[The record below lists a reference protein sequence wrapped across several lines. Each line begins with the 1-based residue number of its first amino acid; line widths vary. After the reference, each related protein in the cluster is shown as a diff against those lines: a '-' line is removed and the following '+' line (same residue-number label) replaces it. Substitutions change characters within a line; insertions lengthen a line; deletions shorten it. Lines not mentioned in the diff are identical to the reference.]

1 MHRVIGV
8 FFLILF
14 NTTFLLAQQLNCSV
28 VINAQKVTNTNQQL
42 IKNLEIALNEFVN
55 KTDWTGQAL
64 KQNERIK
71 CSMFI
76 TLSSVNSD
84 QFSGTIQVQSSRLIY
99 NSTYSAP
106 VFNFNDKDFNFR
118 YVEFE
123 NLIFNPSVFES
134 NLVAVIAYYSYVIL
148 GLNMDTFVPFGGNAH
163 LETAQNILNVA
174 QQGGYKGWSQS
185 DGIQNRFFLTKDLL
199 SPTFV
204 PYRQALAEYHQG
216 LDLMSTDLKSAKEKI
231 KAAILNLSKINQTRP
246 NAFLTR
252 VFFDAKADEI
262 ASIFSG
268 GPSITIAD
276 LVETL
281 NKISPMNASKWSQIK
296 Y

>member
-64 KQNERIK
+64 KPNERIK

-84 QFSGTIQVQSSRLIY
+84 QFSGTIQVQSSRLVY
-99 NSTYSAP
+99 NSTYSSP

-134 NLVAVIAYYSYVIL
+134 NLVSVIAYYSYVIW
-148 GLNMDTFVPFGGNAH
+148 V
-163 LETAQNILNVA
+163 
-174 QQGGYKGWSQS
+174 
-185 DGIQNRFFLTKDLL
+185 
-199 SPTFV
+199 
-204 PYRQALAEYHQG
+204 
-216 LDLMSTDLKSAKEKI
+216 
-231 KAAILNLSKINQTRP
+231 
-246 NAFLTR
+246 
-252 VFFDAKADEI
+252 
-262 ASIFSG
+262 
-268 GPSITIAD
+268 
-276 LVETL
+276 
-281 NKISPMNASKWSQIK
+281 
-296 Y
+296 

>member
-1 MHRVIGV
+1 MYRFIGV
-8 FFLILF
+8 FFFILI
-14 NTTFLLAQQLNCSV
+14 NNTFLFAQQLNCSV
-28 VINAQKVTNTNQQL
+28 VVNAQKVANTNQQL
-42 IKNLEIALNEFVN
+42 IKNLEFALNEFVN

-64 KQNERIK
+64 KQNEKIE

-99 NSTYSAP
+99 NSTYSSP
-106 VFNFNDKDFNFR
+106 VFNFNDKDFNFK

-134 NLVAVIAYYSYVIL
+134 NLVSVIAYYSYVIL
-148 GLNMDTFVPFGGNAH
+148 GLNMDTFQSFGGNAH

-185 DGIQNRFFLTKDLL
+185 DGIQNRFFLVNDLL
-199 SPTFV
+199 SPTFA
-204 PYRQALAEYHQG
+204 PYRQALTDYHQG
-216 LDLMSTDLKSAKEKI
+216 LDQMSTDLKMAKGKI
-231 KAAILNLSKINQTRP
+231 KTAILNLSKINQTRP

-262 ASIFSG
+262 VSIFSG
-268 GPSITIAD
+268 GPSITISD

>member
-1 MHRVIGV
+1 MYRSLCF
-8 FFLILF
+8 FFLVLF
-14 NTTFLLAQQLNCSV
+14 NASFLYAQQLNCSV

-55 KTDWTGQAL
+55 KTDWTGQEL
-64 KQNERIK
+64 KQNEKIK

-76 TLSSVNSD
+76 TLSAVSSD
-84 QFSGTIQVQSSRLIY
+84 QFSGTIQVQSSRLVF
-99 NSTYSAP
+99 NSTYSSP
-106 VFNFNDKDFNFR
+106 IFNYNDKDFNFK

-123 NLIFNPSVFES
+123 NLVYNPNVFDS
-134 NLVAVIAYYSYVIL
+134 NLVSVLAYYSYIIL
-148 GLNMDTFVPFGGNAH
+148 GLNMDTFKSFGGNSY

-174 QQGGYKGWSQS
+174 QQGSYKGWSQS
-185 DGIQNRFFLTKDLL
+185 DGTQNRFFLINDLL
-199 SPTFV
+199 SPTFAA
-204 PYRQALAEYHQG
+204 YRQALIEYHQG
-216 LDLMSTDLKSAKEKI
+216 LDGMSSDLKLSKEKV
-231 KAAILNLSKINQTRP
+231 KTSILNLSKVHQTRP

-268 GPSITIAD
+268 GPSITVSD
-276 LVETL
+276 LLETL
-281 NKISPMNASKWSQIK
+281 NKISPMNATKWGQIK

>member
-1 MHRVIGV
+1 MHRFIRI
-8 FFLILF
+8 FFFFLF

-42 IKNLEIALNEFVN
+42 IKNLETALNEFVN

-71 CSMFI
+71 CSIFI

-99 NSTYSAP
+99 NSTYSSP

-134 NLVAVIAYYSYVIL
+134 NLVSVIAYYSYVIL

-185 DGIQNRFFLTKDLL
+185 DGIQNRFFLTNDLL
-199 SPTFV
+199 SPTFA

-231 KAAILNLSKINQTRP
+231 KTAILNLSKLNQTRP

-276 LVETL
+276 LVEIL

>member
-55 KTDWTGQAL
+55 KTDWTGQTL

-84 QFSGTIQVQSSRLIY
+84 QFSGTIQVQSSRLVY
-99 NSTYSAP
+99 NSTYSSP

-134 NLVAVIAYYSYVIL
+134 NLVSVLAYYSYIIL
-148 GLNMDTFVPFGGNAH
+148 GLNLDTFVPFGGNAH

-185 DGIQNRFFLTKDLL
+185 DGIQNRFFLTNDLL
-199 SPTFV
+199 SPTFA

>member
-99 NSTYSAP
+99 NSTYSSP
-106 VFNFNDKDFNFR
+106 VFNFR

-134 NLVAVIAYYSYVIL
+134 NLVSVIAYYSYVIL

-185 DGIQNRFFLTKDLL
+185 DGIQNRFFLTNDLL
-199 SPTFV
+199 SPTFA
-204 PYRQALAEYHQG
+204 PYRQALTEYHQG
-216 LDLMSTDLKSAKEKI
+216 LDLMSTDLKAAKEKI

>member
-8 FFLILF
+8 LFLILF

-76 TLSSVNSD
+76 TLSSINSD

-134 NLVAVIAYYSYVIL
+134 NLVSVIAYYSYVIL
-148 GLNMDTFVPFGGNAH
+148 GLNMDTFLPFGGNAH
-163 LETAQNILNVA
+163 LETAQNIQNVA

-185 DGIQNRFFLTKDLL
+185 DGIQNRFFLTNDLL
-199 SPTFV
+199 SPTFA

>member
-1 MHRVIGV
+1 MYRVIGV

-14 NTTFLLAQQLNCSV
+14 NTTFLFAQQLNCSV

-84 QFSGTIQVQSSRLIY
+84 QFSGTIQVQSSRLVY

-134 NLVAVIAYYSYVIL
+134 NLVSVIAYYSYVIL

-185 DGIQNRFFLTKDLL
+185 DGIQNRFFLTNDLL
-199 SPTFV
+199 SPTFA

-231 KAAILNLSKINQTRP
+231 KTAILNLSKLNQTRP

-276 LVETL
+276 LVEIL

>member
-1 MHRVIGV
+1 
-8 FFLILF
+8 
-14 NTTFLLAQQLNCSV
+14 
-28 VINAQKVTNTNQQL
+28 
-42 IKNLEIALNEFVN
+42 
-55 KTDWTGQAL
+55 
-64 KQNERIK
+64 
-71 CSMFI
+71 
-76 TLSSVNSD
+76 
-84 QFSGTIQVQSSRLIY
+84 
-99 NSTYSAP
+99 
-106 VFNFNDKDFNFR
+106 R

-134 NLVAVIAYYSYVIL
+134 NLVSVIAYYSYVIL
-148 GLNMDTFVPFGGNAH
+148 GLNMDTFESFGGNTYF
-163 LETAQNILNVA
+163 ETAQNILNVA
-174 QQGGYKGWSQS
+174 QQGGYKGWSQA
-185 DGIQNRFFLTKDLL
+185 DGVQNRFFLTNDLL
-199 SPTFV
+199 SPTFA

-231 KAAILNLSKINQTRP
+231 KTAILNLSKLNQTRP

-276 LVETL
+276 LVEIL
-281 NKISPMNASKWSQIK
+281 NRISPMNASKWSQIK

>member
-1 MHRVIGV
+1 MYRFIGV
-8 FFLILF
+8 FFFILI
-14 NTTFLLAQQLNCSV
+14 NNTFLFAQQLNCSV
-28 VINAQKVTNTNQQL
+28 VVNAQKVANTNQQL
-42 IKNLEIALNEFVN
+42 IKNLEFALNEFVN

-64 KQNERIK
+64 KQNEKIE

-99 NSTYSAP
+99 NSTYSSP
-106 VFNFNDKDFNFR
+106 VFNFNDKDFNFK

-123 NLIFNPSVFES
+123 NLIFNPLVFES
-134 NLVAVIAYYSYVIL
+134 NLVSVIAYYSYVIL
-148 GLNMDTFVPFGGNAH
+148 GLNMDTFQSFGGNAH

-185 DGIQNRFFLTKDLL
+185 DGIQNRFFLVNDLL
-199 SPTFV
+199 SPTFA
-204 PYRQALAEYHQG
+204 PYRQALTDYHQG
-216 LDLMSTDLKSAKEKI
+216 LDQMSTDLKMAKGKI
-231 KAAILNLSKINQTRP
+231 KTAILNLSKINQTRP

-262 ASIFSG
+262 VSIFSG
-268 GPSITIAD
+268 GPSITISD

>member
-8 FFLILF
+8 FILILF

-55 KTDWTGQAL
+55 KTDWTGQTL

-99 NSTYSAP
+99 NSTYSSP

-118 YVEFE
+118 YVELE

-134 NLVAVIAYYSYVIL
+134 NLVSVLAYYSYIIL
-148 GLNMDTFVPFGGNAH
+148 GLNLDTFVPFGGNTN

-185 DGIQNRFFLTKDLL
+185 DGIQNRFFLTNDLL
-199 SPTFV
+199 SPTFA
-204 PYRQALAEYHQG
+204 PYRQALTEYHQG
-216 LDLMSTDLKSAKEKI
+216 LDQMSTDLKAAKEKI

>member
-1 MHRVIGV
+1 MYRFIGV

-14 NTTFLLAQQLNCSV
+14 NTTFLFAQQLNCSV

-55 KTDWTGQAL
+55 KTDWTGQTL
-64 KQNERIK
+64 KQNEKIK

-76 TLSSVNSD
+76 TLSAVNSD
-84 QFSGTIQVQSSRLIY
+84 QFTGTIQVQSSRLIY
-99 NSTYSAP
+99 NSTYSSP
-106 VFNFNDKDFNFR
+106 VLNYNDKDFNFR

-134 NLVAVIAYYSYVIL
+134 NLVSVIAYYSYVIL
-148 GLNMDTFVPFGGNAH
+148 GLNMDTFESFGGNTYF
-163 LETAQNILNVA
+163 ETAQNILNVA
-174 QQGGYKGWSQS
+174 QQGGYKGWSQA
-185 DGIQNRFFLTKDLL
+185 DGVQNRFFLTNDLL
-199 SPTFV
+199 SSTFA
-204 PYRQALAEYHQG
+204 PYRQALADYHQG
-216 LDLMSTDLKSAKEKI
+216 LDLMSTDLKTAKEKI
-231 KAAILNLSKINQTRP
+231 KTAILNLSKLNQTRP

-262 ASIFSG
+262 ALIFSG
-268 GPSITIAD
+268 GPSITISD

-281 NKISPMNASKWSQIK
+281 NKISPMNSSKWSQIK

>member
-55 KTDWTGQAL
+55 KTDWTGQTL

-84 QFSGTIQVQSSRLIY
+84 QFSGTIQVQSSRLVY

-123 NLIFNPSVFES
+123 NLTFNPSVFES
-134 NLVAVIAYYSYVIL
+134 NLVSVLAYYSYIIL
-148 GLNMDTFVPFGGNAH
+148 GLNLDTFVPFGGNTN

-185 DGIQNRFFLTKDLL
+185 DGIQNRFFLTNDLL
-199 SPTFV
+199 SPTFA
-204 PYRQALAEYHQG
+204 PYRQALVEYHQG
-216 LDLMSTDLKSAKEKI
+216 LDLMSTDLKAAKEKI
-231 KAAILNLSKINQTRP
+231 KAAILNLSKINQTRQ

>member
-1 MHRVIGV
+1 MYRSLCF
-8 FFLILF
+8 FFLVLF
-14 NTTFLLAQQLNCSV
+14 NASFLYAQQLNCSV

-55 KTDWTGQAL
+55 KTDWTGQEL
-64 KQNERIK
+64 KQNEKIK

-76 TLSSVNSD
+76 TLSAVSSD
-84 QFSGTIQVQSSRLIY
+84 QFSGTIQVQSSRLVF
-99 NSTYSAP
+99 NSTYSSP
-106 VFNFNDKDFNFR
+106 IFNYNDKDFNFK

-123 NLIFNPSVFES
+123 NLVYNPNVFDS
-134 NLVAVIAYYSYVIL
+134 NLVSVLAYYSYIIL
-148 GLNMDTFVPFGGNAH
+148 GLNMDTFKSFGGNSY

-174 QQGGYKGWSQS
+174 QQGSYKGWSQS
-185 DGIQNRFFLTKDLL
+185 DGTQNRFFLINDLL
-199 SPTFV
+199 SPTFAA
-204 PYRQALAEYHQG
+204 YRQALTEYHQG
-216 LDLMSTDLKSAKEKI
+216 LDGMSSDLKLSKEKV
-231 KAAILNLSKINQTRP
+231 KTSILNLSKVHQTRP

-268 GPSITIAD
+268 GPSITVSD
-276 LVETL
+276 LLETL
-281 NKISPMNASKWSQIK
+281 NKISPMNATKWGQIK

>member
-1 MHRVIGV
+1 MYRSLCF
-8 FFLILF
+8 FFLVLF
-14 NTTFLLAQQLNCSV
+14 NASFLYAQQLNCSV

-55 KTDWTGQAL
+55 KTDWTGQEL
-64 KQNERIK
+64 KQNEKIK

-76 TLSSVNSD
+76 TLSAVSSD
-84 QFSGTIQVQSSRLIY
+84 QFSGTIQVQSSRLVF
-99 NSTYSAP
+99 NSTYSSP
-106 VFNFNDKDFNFR
+106 IFNYNDKDFNFK

-123 NLIFNPSVFES
+123 NLVYNPNVFDS
-134 NLVAVIAYYSYVIL
+134 NLVSVLAYYSYIIL
-148 GLNMDTFVPFGGNAH
+148 GLNMDTFKSFGGNSY

-174 QQGGYKGWSQS
+174 QQGSYKGWSQS
-185 DGIQNRFFLTKDLL
+185 DGTQNRFFLINDLL
-199 SPTFV
+199 SPTFAS
-204 PYRQALAEYHQG
+204 YRQALTEYHQG
-216 LDLMSTDLKSAKEKI
+216 LDGMSSDLKLSKEKV
-231 KAAILNLSKINQTRP
+231 KTSILNLSKVHQTRP

-268 GPSITIAD
+268 GPSITVSD
-276 LVETL
+276 LLETL
-281 NKISPMNASKWSQIK
+281 NKISPMNATKWGQIK

>member
-64 KQNERIK
+64 KPNERIK

-84 QFSGTIQVQSSRLIY
+84 QFSGTIQVQSSRLVY
-99 NSTYSAP
+99 NSTYSSP

-134 NLVAVIAYYSYVIL
+134 NLVSVIAYYSYVIL
-148 GLNMDTFVPFGGNAH
+148 GLNLDTFVPFGGNAH

-185 DGIQNRFFLTKDLL
+185 DGVQNRFFLTNDLL
-199 SPTFV
+199 SPTFA

-231 KAAILNLSKINQTRP
+231 KTAILNLSKLNQTRP

-276 LVETL
+276 LVEVL

>member
-1 MHRVIGV
+1 MYRFIGV

-14 NTTFLLAQQLNCSV
+14 NTTFLFAQQLNCSV

-42 IKNLEIALNEFVN
+42 IKNLELALNEFVN
-55 KTDWTGQAL
+55 KTDWTGQTL
-64 KQNERIK
+64 KQNEKIK

-76 TLSSVNSD
+76 TLSAVNSD

-99 NSTYSAP
+99 NSTYSSP
-106 VFNFNDKDFNFR
+106 VLNYNDKDFNFK

-134 NLVAVIAYYSYVIL
+134 NLVSVIAYYSYVIL
-148 GLNMDTFVPFGGNAH
+148 GLNMDSFQSFSGNTY

-174 QQGGYKGWSQS
+174 QQGGYKGWSQA
-185 DGIQNRFFLTKDLL
+185 DGVQNRFFLTNDLL
-199 SPTFV
+199 SPTFA
-204 PYRQALAEYHQG
+204 PYRQAIADYHQG
-216 LDLMSTDLKSAKEKI
+216 LDVMSTDVKTAKEKI
-231 KAAILNLSKINQTRP
+231 KTAILNLSKLNQTRP

-262 ASIFSG
+262 VLIFSG

-281 NKISPMNASKWSQIK
+281 NKISPMNSSKWSQIK

>member
-84 QFSGTIQVQSSRLIY
+84 QFSGTIQVQSSRLVY

-134 NLVAVIAYYSYVIL
+134 NLVSVIAYYSYVIL

-185 DGIQNRFFLTKDLL
+185 DGIQNRFFLTNDLL
-199 SPTFV
+199 SPTFA
-204 PYRQALAEYHQG
+204 PYRQALTEYHQG

>member
-1 MHRVIGV
+1 MYRFIGV
-8 FFLILF
+8 FLF
-14 NTTFLLAQQLNCSV
+14 VLLNSTFLHAQQLNCSV

-42 IKNLEIALNEFVN
+42 IKNLELALNEFVN

-64 KQNERIK
+64 KQNEKIK

-76 TLSSVNSD
+76 TLSGVNSD
-84 QFSGTIQVQSSRLIY
+84 QFAGTIQVQSSRLIY
-99 NSTYSAP
+99 NSTYSSP
-106 VFNFNDKDFNFR
+106 VFNYNDKDFNFR

-134 NLVAVIAYYSYVIL
+134 NLVSVIAYYSYVIL
-148 GLNMDTFVPFGGNAH
+148 GLNLDTFQQSSGNAH

-174 QQGGYKGWSQS
+174 QQGGYKGWSQA
-185 DGIQNRFFLTKDLL
+185 DGIQNRFFLTNDLL
-199 SPTFV
+199 SPTFAA
-204 PYRQALAEYHQG
+204 YRQAIMDYHQG
-216 LDLMSTDLKSAKEKI
+216 LDLMSSDLKAAKEKI
-231 KAAILNLSKINQTRP
+231 KMAILNLSKLNQTRP

-262 ASIFSG
+262 ASIYSG
-268 GPSITIAD
+268 GPSITISD

-281 NKISPMNASKWSQIK
+281 NKISPMNSSKWSQIK

>member
-42 IKNLEIALNEFVN
+42 IKNLEVALNEFIN

-134 NLVAVIAYYSYVIL
+134 NLVSVMAYYSYVIL

-185 DGIQNRFFLTKDLL
+185 DGIQNRFFLTNDLL
-199 SPTFV
+199 SPTFA

-231 KAAILNLSKINQTRP
+231 KTAILNLSKLNQTRP

-276 LVETL
+276 LVEIL
-281 NKISPMNASKWSQIK
+281 NRISPMNASKWSQIK

>member
-1 MHRVIGV
+1 MYRFIGV
-8 FFLILF
+8 FFLFFF
-14 NTTFLLAQQLNCSV
+14 NTTFLFAQQLNCSV

-42 IKNLEIALNEFVN
+42 IKNLEFALNEFVN

-64 KQNERIK
+64 KQNEKIK

-76 TLSSVNSD
+76 TLSAINSD
-84 QFSGTIQVQSSRLIY
+84 QFTGTIQVQSSRLIY
-99 NSTYSAP
+99 NSTYSSP
-106 VFNFNDKDFNFR
+106 VLNFNDKDFNFK

-134 NLVAVIAYYSYVIL
+134 NLVSVIAYYSYIIL
-148 GLNMDTFVPFGGNAH
+148 GLNMDTFQAFGGNTF

-174 QQGGYKGWSQS
+174 QQGGYKGWSQA
-185 DGIQNRFFLTKDLL
+185 DGVQNRFFLTNDLL
-199 SPTFV
+199 SPTFA
-204 PYRQALAEYHQG
+204 PYRQALADYHQG
-216 LDLMSTDLKSAKEKI
+216 LDLMSSDLKTAKEKI
-231 KAAILNLSKINQTRP
+231 KTAILNLSKLNQTRP

-262 ASIFSG
+262 ALIFSG
-268 GPSITIAD
+268 GPSITISD
-276 LVETL
+276 LVDTL
-281 NKISPMNASKWSQIK
+281 NKISPMNSSKWSQIK

>member
-1 MHRVIGV
+1 MYRFIGA
-8 FFLILF
+8 FFFILI
-14 NTTFLLAQQLNCSV
+14 NNTFLYAQQLNCSV
-28 VINAQKVTNTNQQL
+28 VVNAQKVANTNQQL
-42 IKNLEIALNEFVN
+42 IKNLELALNEFVN

-64 KQNERIK
+64 KQNEKIK

-76 TLSSVNSD
+76 TLSAVNTD

-99 NSTYSAP
+99 NSTYSSP
-106 VFNFNDKDFNFR
+106 VFNFNDKDFNFK

-134 NLVAVIAYYSYVIL
+134 NLVSVIAYYSYVIL
-148 GLNMDTFVPFGGNAH
+148 GLNMDTFQSFGGNAH

-185 DGIQNRFFLTKDLL
+185 DGIQNRFFLANDLL
-199 SPTFV
+199 SPTFA
-204 PYRQALAEYHQG
+204 PYRQALTDYHQG
-216 LDLMSTDLKSAKEKI
+216 LDLMSSDLKSAKEKI

-262 ASIFSG
+262 VSIFSG
-268 GPSITIAD
+268 GPSITISD

>member
-42 IKNLEIALNEFVN
+42 IKNLEVALNEFIN

-84 QFSGTIQVQSSRLIY
+84 QFSGTIQVQSSRLIH

-134 NLVAVIAYYSYVIL
+134 NLVSVMAYYSYVIL

-185 DGIQNRFFLTKDLL
+185 DGIQNRFFLTNDLL
-199 SPTFV
+199 SPTFD

-231 KAAILNLSKINQTRP
+231 KTAILNLSKLNQTRP

-276 LVETL
+276 LVEIL
-281 NKISPMNASKWSQIK
+281 NRISPMNASKWSQIK

>member
-55 KTDWTGQAL
+55 KTDWTGQTL

-99 NSTYSAP
+99 NSTYSSP

-134 NLVAVIAYYSYVIL
+134 NLVSVIAYYSYVIL
-148 GLNMDTFVPFGGNAH
+148 GLNMDTFVPFG
-163 LETAQNILNVA
+163 
-174 QQGGYKGWSQS
+174 
-185 DGIQNRFFLTKDLL
+185 
-199 SPTFV
+199 
-204 PYRQALAEYHQG
+204 
-216 LDLMSTDLKSAKEKI
+216 
-231 KAAILNLSKINQTRP
+231 
-246 NAFLTR
+246 
-252 VFFDAKADEI
+252 
-262 ASIFSG
+262 
-268 GPSITIAD
+268 
-276 LVETL
+276 
-281 NKISPMNASKWSQIK
+281 
-296 Y
+296 

>member
-134 NLVAVIAYYSYVIL
+134 NLVSVLAYYSYIIL

-185 DGIQNRFFLTKDLL
+185 DGIQNRFFLTNDLL
-199 SPTFV
+199 SPTFA

-231 KAAILNLSKINQTRP
+231 KIAILNLSKLNQTRP

-276 LVETL
+276 LVEIL

>member
-1 MHRVIGV
+1 MYRFIGV

-14 NTTFLLAQQLNCSV
+14 NTTFLFAQQLNCSV

-55 KTDWTGQAL
+55 KTDWTGQTL
-64 KQNERIK
+64 KQNEKIK

-76 TLSSVNSD
+76 TLSAVNSD
-84 QFSGTIQVQSSRLIY
+84 QFTGTIQVQSSRLIY
-99 NSTYSAP
+99 NSTYSSP
-106 VFNFNDKDFNFR
+106 VLNYNDKDFNFR

-134 NLVAVIAYYSYVIL
+134 NLVSVIAYYSYVIL
-148 GLNMDTFVPFGGNAH
+148 GLNMDTFESFGGNTYF
-163 LETAQNILNVA
+163 ETAQNILNVA
-174 QQGGYKGWSQS
+174 QQGGYKGWSQA
-185 DGIQNRFFLTKDLL
+185 DGVQNRFFLTNDLL
-199 SPTFV
+199 SSTFA
-204 PYRQALAEYHQG
+204 PYRQALVDYHQG
-216 LDLMSTDLKSAKEKI
+216 LDLMSTDLKTAKEKI
-231 KAAILNLSKINQTRP
+231 KTAILNLSKLNQTRP

-262 ASIFSG
+262 ALIFSG
-268 GPSITIAD
+268 GPSITISD

-281 NKISPMNASKWSQIK
+281 NKISPMNSSKWSQIK